1 VLTLTLASEG
11 VRVDVGVETD
21 LQARVVRRDVKISTE
36 DGKCLEAILTGV
48 VSSLSPIVDE
58 IGELFFY
65 SHILDATVEVLA
77 SILEGVDYPR
87 GRGQGCRGPR
97 RSPY

>member
-11 VRVDVGVETD
+11 VGVDVGVETD

-36 DGKCLEAILTGV
+36 DAECLEAVLTGV

-58 IGELFFY
+58 IGQLFY
-65 SHILDATVEVLA
+65 SHILLSPVTDTVPTQ
-77 SILEGVDYPR
+77 SISRPSTLL
-87 GRGQGCRGPR
+87 
-97 RSPY
+97 